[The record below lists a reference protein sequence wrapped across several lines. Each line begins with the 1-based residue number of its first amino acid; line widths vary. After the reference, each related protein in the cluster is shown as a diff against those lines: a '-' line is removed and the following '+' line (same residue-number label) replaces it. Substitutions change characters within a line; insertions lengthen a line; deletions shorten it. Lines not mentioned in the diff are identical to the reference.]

1 MIENDYND
9 LFNLTPAI
17 VIVIDLNFTIIAVT
31 DAFLEVSMAERKTVL
46 GQHIFDAFPINR
58 DDKNADEEKNIR
70 ASFNR
75 VITDKQNDILA
86 VKKYDVKKTETTDGA
101 FEARDWK
108 LSHSPVFDANNNVKY
123 IIQHREDITENQQ
136 LISSN
141 QLLKKNNELLAESYE
156 YAEAIIGTIHETMLI
171 LDKDFYIK
179 SASKSFYKKHGIT
192 KEETE
197 GKHLFELENGQWNI
211 PELQELLNDT
221 NAKKTTIQDLE
232 VQRTFPNL
240 GKKTMLLNANCFV
253 KKTTGEE
260 SIILAIKDI
269 SEVRKLA
276 IELQT
281 KEKIALEKQ
290 LKIEKKTLKKIED
303 SEKRYNLML
312 TTSPFAIAILKG
324 KDMVVT
330 LANDSIKE
338 IWGKGNAIE
347 GKKFIS
353 ILPELK
359 DLEFPKLL
367 DEVYTTGIAFYG
379 DALLAPMFRNGKL
392 EQTYFNFV
400 YQPYLEADETI
411 SGVTI
416 IAYDVTA
423 QVMAKKELIEA
434 KINAELKTQIA
445 EEAVKS
451 KQQFLSNMSHE
462 IRTPM
467 NGIIGFTNVV
477 LKTKL
482 DDSQKEYIS
491 AIKESGDALIVL
503 INDILDLAKVD
514 SGKMTFEKLP
524 LSLSLS
530 IGTMLH
536 LFEPKMKEK
545 NLKLINEYDSNI
557 PLNLIGDPMRLR
569 QIILNLMSNAVKFT
583 AAGTISIRVRL
594 VQEDAKKATVE
605 FVITDTGIGV
615 PKNKLAEVF
624 NNFEQAG
631 VSSSFGG
638 TGLGLA
644 IVKQLVELQGGTI
657 MVESEEGKGSS
668 FGFVLPFEKRDSASE
683 TTSIPTEPLHDNP
696 YEEKTTENIKVLVV
710 EDIALNQ
717 LLIKII
723 LLDFGY
729 DVTIAD
735 NGKLGIEN
743 LEKNNYDIILMDL
756 QMPEMNGFEATAHI
770 RNTIKSDIPIIA
782 LTADVTSADVK
793 KCKAVGM
800 NDYVSKPIDEKLLY
814 SKINQ
819 CLQEFN
825 KNKRTEQN
833 KRK

>member
-1 MIENDYND
+1 
-9 LFNLTPAI
+9 
-17 VIVIDLNFTIIAVT
+17 
-31 DAFLEVSMAERKTVL
+31 
-46 GQHIFDAFPINR
+46 
-58 DDKNADEEKNIR
+58 
-70 ASFNR
+70 
-75 VITDKQNDILA
+75 
-86 VKKYDVKKTETTDGA
+86 
-101 FEARDWK
+101 
-108 LSHSPVFDANNNVKY
+108 
-123 IIQHREDITENQQ
+123 
-136 LISSN
+136 
-141 QLLKKNNELLAESYE
+141 
-156 YAEAIIGTIHETMLI
+156 
-171 LDKDFYIK
+171 
-179 SASKSFYKKHGIT
+179 FYKKHGIT

-211 PELQELLNDT
+211 PELHELLNDT

-240 GKKTMLLNANCFV
+240 GKKTMLLNANRFV

-276 IELQT
+276 IELQA
-281 KEKIALEKQ
+281 KEKIAFEKQ
-290 LKIEKKTLKKIED
+290 LKIEKKSLKKIED

-312 TTSPFAIAILKG
+312 MTSPFAIAILKG

-347 GKKFIS
+347 GQKFTT

-423 QVMAKKELIEA
+423 QVLAKKELTEA

-445 EEAVKS
+445 EEAVRS

-514 SGKMTFEKLP
+514 SGKMIFEKLP
-524 LSLSLS
+524 LSLSVS

-545 NLKLINEYDSNI
+545 NLKLINKYDSNI

-583 AAGTISIRVRL
+583 AAGTISIQVCL
-594 VQEDAKKATVE
+594 LQEDAEKATIE
-605 FVITDTGIGV
+605 FMITDTGIGV
-615 PKNKLAEVF
+615 PKNKLAEIF

-657 MVESEEGKGSS
+657 TVASEEGKGSS
-668 FGFVLPFEKRDSASE
+668 FGFVLPFEKRDSETE
-683 TTSIPTEPLHDNP
+683 TTSAQALKPIQENP
-696 YEEKTTENIKVLVV
+696 FEEKTENLKVLVV

-743 LEKNNYDIILMDL
+743 LKKNNYDIILMDL

-770 RNTIKSDIPIIA
+770 RNTLKSDIPIIA

-825 KNKRTEQN
+825 KNKR
-833 KRK
+833 K

>member
-1 MIENDYND
+1 MVENNYKD
-9 LFNLTPAI
+9 LFNLSPAL
-17 VIVIDLNFTIIAVT
+17 VLVIDIDFIVIAVT
-31 DAFLEVSMAERKTVL
+31 DFFLKVTMTERNDIL
-46 GQHIFDAFPINR
+46 GKNIFDVFPDNPN
-58 DDKNADEEKNIR
+58 DTEADGERNMR

-75 VITDKQNDILA
+75 VINNKVIDTLSFQ
-86 VKKYDVKKTETTDGA
+86 KYDIQKLESEGVTFELRFWKTIN
-101 FEARDWK
+101 
-108 LSHSPVFDANNNVKY
+108 SPVFDADNNVKS
-123 IIQHREDITENQQ
+123 IILKVEDITENEE

-141 QLLKKNNELLAESYE
+141 QTLKKNNELLAEAYE
-156 YAEAIIGTIHETMLI
+156 YSEAIISTIHETMLI
-171 LDKDFYIK
+171 LNKDFYIK
-179 SASKSFYKKHGIT
+179 SASKAFYKKHGIT
-192 KEETE
+192 KKETV
-197 GKHLFELENGQWNI
+197 GKHLFELENGQWDI
-211 PELQELLNDT
+211 PELHGLLNNT
-221 NAKKTTIQDLE
+221 NATNSTIQDLE
-232 VQRTFPNL
+232 VKRTFPNL
-240 GKKTMLLNANCFV
+240 GEKIMLLNASSFL
-253 KKTTGEE
+253 KKTDGEE
-260 SIILAIKDI
+260 LILLAIKDI
-269 SEVRKLA
+269 TEVRKLA
-276 IELQT
+276 LEIKN
-281 KEKIALEKQ
+281 KENKALEKQ
-290 LKIEKKTLKKIED
+290 LEIEKKVLKKIEE

-312 TTSPFAIAILKG
+312 MTSPFAIAILKG
-324 KDMVVT
+324 KDMIVS

-338 IWGKGNAIE
+338 IWGKGNTIE
-347 GKKFIS
+347 GKKFID

-359 DLEFPKLL
+359 DLQFPKLL
-367 DEVYTTGIAFYG
+367 DEVYTSGIAFYG

-392 EQTYFNFV
+392 EQTHFNFV

-423 QVMAKKELIEA
+423 QVVAKKELTDA
-434 KINAELKTQIA
+434 KINAELKTKIA

-503 INDILDLAKVD
+503 INDILDIAKVD

-524 LSLSLS
+524 LSLSVS
-530 IGTMLH
+530 ITTMLH

-545 NLKLINEYDSNI
+545 NLELINEYDSNI

-583 AAGTISIRVRL
+583 SAGKITISVRL
-594 VQEDAKKATVE
+594 LKEDTKKATIE
-605 FVITDTGIGV
+605 FRITDTGIGV
-615 PKNKLAEVF
+615 PENKLVDVF
-624 NNFEQAG
+624 NNFEQATAG
-631 VSSSFGG
+631 TSSSFGG

-644 IVKQLVELQGGTI
+644 IVKQLVELQGGKIIVNST
-657 MVESEEGKGSS
+657 EGKGST
-668 FGFVLPFEKRDSASE
+668 FGFVMSFEKRNSE
-683 TTSIPTEPLHDNP
+683 TEITPIPIEPIQENP
-696 YEEKTTENIKVLVV
+696 FEEKIAKNIKILVV

-735 NGKLGIEN
+735 NGKLGIEQ
-743 LEKNNYDIILMDL
+743 LEKSKHDIILMDL

-770 RNTIKSDIPIIA
+770 RNVMKSNIPIIA
-782 LTADVTSADVK
+782 LTADVTSVDLE

-800 NDYVSKPIDEKLLY
+800 NDYVSKPIDEKLLQH
-814 SKINQ
+814 KINQ
-819 CLQEFN
+819 CIKGLN
-825 KNKRTEQN
+825 KN
-833 KRK
+833 

>member
-1 MIENDYND
+1 MIENDFKD
-9 LFNLTPAI
+9 LFNLSPVI
-17 VIVIDLNFTIIAVT
+17 VVVIDLNFTIIAVT
-31 DAFLEVSMAERKTVL
+31 DAFLETTMTERATIL
-46 GQHIFDAFPINR
+46 GKNIFDSFPINP
-58 DDKNADEEKNIR
+58 DEENADGEKNIR

-75 VITDKQNDILA
+75 VIKNKATDTLPAQ
-86 VKKYDVKKTETTDGA
+86 KYDIKKTDANGGG
-101 FEARDWK
+101 FEVRYWK
-108 LSHSPVFDANNNVKY
+108 VSHSPVLDADNNVKY
-123 IIQHREDITENQQ
+123 IIQHGEDITENQQ

-141 QLLKKNNELLAESYE
+141 QTLKKNNEQLAEAYE

-179 SASKSFYKKHGIT
+179 SASNSFYKQHSIT

-211 PELQELLNDT
+211 PELDELLNNT
-221 NAKKTTIQDLE
+221 NAKKAVIQDLE
-232 VQRTFPNL
+232 VKRTFPNL
-240 GKKTMLLNANCFV
+240 GEKIMLLNASHFV
-253 KKTTGEE
+253 KKTTGQE

-269 SEVRKLA
+269 TAIRKLA

-281 KEKIALEKQ
+281 KEKRILEEQ
-290 LKIEKKTLKKIED
+290 LEIEKKSLKEIEN
-303 SEKRYNLML
+303 SEKRYNIMLM
-312 TTSPFAIAILKG
+312 TSPFAIAILKG

-338 IWGKGNAIE
+338 IWGKGNAVE

-379 DALLAPMFRNGKL
+379 DSLLAPMFRNGKL

-400 YQPYLEADETI
+400 YQPYLEADQSV

-423 QVMAKKELIEA
+423 QVLAKKELVEA

-482 DDSQKEYIS
+482 DDSQKEYMN
-491 AIKESGDALIVL
+491 AIKESGDSLIVL
-503 INDILDLAKVD
+503 INDILDIAKVD
-514 SGKMTFEKLP
+514 SGKMIFEKLP
-524 LSLSLS
+524 ISLSVS
-530 IGTMLH
+530 IATMLH

-545 NLKLINEYDSNI
+545 NLELINEYDSNI

-583 AAGTISIRVRL
+583 AAGTISISVRL
-594 VQEDAKKATVE
+594 LKEDAEKAIIE
-605 FVITDTGIGV
+605 FLITDTGIGV
-615 PKNKLAEVF
+615 PKNKLVEVF
-624 NNFEQAG
+624 NNFEQASADI
-631 VSSSFGG
+631 SSSFGG

-657 MVESEEGKGSS
+657 IVESEEGKGSS
-668 FGFVLPFEKRDSASE
+668 FGFVLPFEKRDSATE
-683 TTSIPTEPLHDNP
+683 IIPLPAIKPIQENP
-696 YEEKTTENIKVLVV
+696 CEEKATENIKVLVV

-723 LLDFGY
+723 LLDFGC

-743 LEKNNYDIILMDL
+743 LEKTNYDIILMDL

-770 RNTIKSDIPIIA
+770 RDTMKSDIPIIA
-782 LTADVTSADVK
+782 LTADVTSVDIK

-814 SKINQ
+814 NKINQ

-825 KNKRTEQN
+825 KNKVT
-833 KRK
+833 K